1 MEYYKISNAELI
13 NLYYDCLILN
23 RNANSDEAL
32 AIEDEF
38 LNRIFSEKEIDE
50 IKLIGKEVGN
60 NIYLKLHTKI
70 ENFKS
75 TLINY
80 TFSEDKYCKLLEE
93 YKLISKQELLYKF
106 LKLKDYIV
114 EARKVIIEKMKQHKL
129 VNPSNLPIIN
139 FLEKNN
145 YLFCGTETIG
155 KIPKKIPTEISNK
168 FYEVYTNL
176 YTNELKQKYLN
187 WKDYHLEEIKIIEDE
202 LLCRGY
208 PHLINETIKAT
219 LEKKEQNIVENNIYD
234 KEAKKHLELN
244 LKRGINGYTGQMK
257 AVISLFLFIGA
268 ILITYS
274 ISEFI
279 LKFDTMSWIRNSAI
293 VTGIDVEKE
302 TRKFFD
308 KGTQTEKIETYEV
321 GEISYEYIV
330 NGIEYVSSFKKTS
343 GSLGSLKL
351 RYKEGTMIDIYY
363 NPKNPEYH
371 DLKIYNLVNLML
383 IPFALPFFMI
393 YWWMRKKYEL
403 EGNYRHITLKDVKI
417 EIIFIFILSEIG
429 SLFMIFHS

>member
-38 LNRIFSEKEIDE
+38 LNRIFYEKEIDE
-50 IKLIGKEVGN
+50 IKLIGKEVGT
-60 NIYLKLHTKI
+60 NIYLKLHTKL

-75 TLINY
+75 TLTNY
-80 TFSEDKYCKLLEE
+80 TFSEEKYCKLLDE
-93 YKLISKQELLYKF
+93 YESISKQELIHKF

-155 KIPKKIPTEISNK
+155 EIPKKIPNEISNK

-219 LEKKEQNIVENNIYD
+219 LEKKEQNIVENNIYH
-234 KEAKKHLELN
+234 KEAKKYLDLN
-244 LKRGINGYTGQMK
+244 LKRGNNPYNSQMK
-257 AVISLFLFIGA
+257 VIISLFLAFGVM
-268 ILITYS
+268 LITYS
-274 ISEFI
+274 IAEFI
-279 LKFDTMSWIRNSAI
+279 TQVDTIYWQENIAI
-293 VTGIDVEKE
+293 VTKVDIQEKIRTFTDKE
-302 TRKFFD
+302 THI
-308 KGTQTEKIETYEV
+308 EKKETYEV
-321 GEISYEYIV
+321 GNIYYEYKV
-330 NGIEYVSSFKKTS
+330 NGTEYINSFEKTTFT
-343 GSLGSLKL
+343 LGSIKKE
-351 RYKEGTMIDIYY
+351 YPEGTQLEIYY
-363 NPKNPEYH
+363 NPKNPEYVTREIYSFWGLMCIPIGVIF
-371 DLKIYNLVNLML
+371 LKI
-383 IPFALPFFMI
+383 F
-393 YWWMRKKYEL
+393 WWMRKKYEL
-403 EGNYRHITLKDVKI
+403 EGSYRHITLKDIKKELIVSIFLI
-417 EIIFIFILSEIG
+417 EIAFLW
-429 SLFMIFHS
+429 LYNL